1 GSAAATRSC
10 SPTPTAPRSAPRRRR
25 SWGLPRRPRSAY
37 ASRVSSNEIVMWV
50 MVGLFVFLIV
60 FILLLGW
67 LYPGSGA
74 DQLNWRPTRSPEVEA
89 ENEVDDI
96 TQMLEAANARRRRKG
111 LDDLT
116 EDALSERVRAH
127 QREMDERRA
136 RDASGS
142 LDDE

>member
-1 GSAAATRSC
+1 ME
-10 SPTPTAPRSAPRRRR
+10 
-25 SWGLPRRPRSAY
+25 
-37 ASRVSSNEIVMWV
+37 SNEIVMWV

-136 RDASGS
+136 RNSAGS
-142 LDDE
+142 LDHEMETMLEARNARRRKRGLPDMTLDELKASLGPTAPPPEQR

>member
-1 GSAAATRSC
+1 MDG
-10 SPTPTAPRSAPRRRR
+10 
-25 SWGLPRRPRSAY
+25 
-37 ASRVSSNEIVMWV
+37 NDIVMWV
-50 MVGLFVFLIV
+50 MVGLFAFLVV

-74 DQLNWRPTRSPEVEA
+74 AQLDWRPTRSPEVEA

-116 EDALSERVRAH
+116 EHGLNERVREH

-136 RDASGS
+136 RDAGGDLDADMQAVLDARNRRRRREGLPDMTADELKAS
-142 LDDE
+142 LGTTPPEPR

>member
-1 GSAAATRSC
+1 
-10 SPTPTAPRSAPRRRR
+10 
-25 SWGLPRRPRSAY
+25 
-37 ASRVSSNEIVMWV
+37 MWV
-50 MVGLFVFLIV
+50 MVGLFVFLLG

-74 DQLNWRPTRSPEVEA
+74 EQLNWKPTRSPEVEA
-89 ENEVDDI
+89 ENEVDDL

-127 QREMDERRA
+127 QREMDEFRAKQAPEGDLDAEMLSMLEARNTRR
-136 RDASGS
+136 RRRGLPDMTLDELKASLGTP
-142 LDDE
+142 DPPERA

>member
-1 GSAAATRSC
+1 MD
-10 SPTPTAPRSAPRRRR
+10 
-25 SWGLPRRPRSAY
+25 
-37 ASRVSSNEIVMWV
+37 SNDILMWV
-50 MVGLFVFLIV
+50 MVGLFVFLVV

-74 DQLNWRPTRSPEVEA
+74 EQLNWKPTRSPEVEA

-116 EDALSERVRAH
+116 ADALSERVRAH
-127 QREMDERRA
+127 QREMDEFRA
-136 RDASGS
+136 RQAPEGDVDEEIRSMLEARNARRRKRGLPDMTLDELKGS
-142 LDDE
+142 LGTTDPPERG

>member
-1 GSAAATRSC
+1 MDG
-10 SPTPTAPRSAPRRRR
+10 
-25 SWGLPRRPRSAY
+25 
-37 ASRVSSNEIVMWV
+37 NDIVMWV
-50 MVGLFVFLIV
+50 MVGLFAFLVV

-74 DQLNWRPTRSPEVEA
+74 EQLNWRPTRSPEVEA

-96 TQMLEAANARRRRKG
+96 TQMLAAANARRRRKG

-116 EDALSERVRAH
+116 EHGLNERVREH

-136 RDASGS
+136 RDAGGDLDADMQAVLDARNRRRRKQGLPDMTADELKAS
-142 LDDE
+142 LGTTPPEPR

>member
-1 GSAAATRSC
+1 MD
-10 SPTPTAPRSAPRRRR
+10 
-25 SWGLPRRPRSAY
+25 
-37 ASRVSSNEIVMWV
+37 SNDIVMWV

-74 DQLNWRPTRSPEVEA
+74 EQLNWRPTRSPEVEA

-116 EDALSERVRAH
+116 EHGLHEGVRAH

-136 RDASGS
+136 RDAEAGEI
-142 LDDE
+142 DDDLKAVLEARNRRRR

>member
-1 GSAAATRSC
+1 MD
-10 SPTPTAPRSAPRRRR
+10 
-25 SWGLPRRPRSAY
+25 
-37 ASRVSSNEIVMWV
+37 SNDILMWV

-74 DQLNWRPTRSPEVEA
+74 EQLNWRPTRSPEVEA

-127 QREMDERRA
+127 QREMDEFRA
-136 RDASGS
+136 RQAPEGDLDAEMLSMLEARNARRRKRGLPDMTLDELKAS
-142 LDDE
+142 LGTPDPPERA